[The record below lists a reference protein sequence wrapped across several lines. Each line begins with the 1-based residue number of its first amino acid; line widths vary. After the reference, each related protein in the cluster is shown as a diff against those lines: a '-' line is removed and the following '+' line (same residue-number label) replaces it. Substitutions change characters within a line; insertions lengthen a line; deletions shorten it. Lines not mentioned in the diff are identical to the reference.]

1 MLFMSCAWKIFRTE
15 FRAEQKKNNT
25 IIVVKTIAS
34 PASSVPNLE
43 IYQFREEARPPVLAT
58 AGKLVYLTEGGSS

>member
-34 PASSVPNLE
+34 SVPNLD

-58 AGKLVYLTEGGSS
+58 AGKLVCT